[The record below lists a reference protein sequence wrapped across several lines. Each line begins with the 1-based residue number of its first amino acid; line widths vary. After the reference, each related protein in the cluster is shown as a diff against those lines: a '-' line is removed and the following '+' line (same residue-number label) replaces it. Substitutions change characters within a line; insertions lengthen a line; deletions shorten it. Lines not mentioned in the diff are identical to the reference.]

1 MNSVSNI
8 RQSHTF
14 RKAGNMVSLSFVR
27 MCFPMAVLAP
37 CSIPRLFSVGVGL
50 YDVTSLALI
59 TLEIVEDFLFVYKAR
74 FFSPLAL
81 SKPF

>member
-8 RQSHTF
+8 MQSHTF

-37 CSIPRLFSVGVGL
+37 CSIPRLFGVGVGL

-59 TLEIVEDFLFVYKAR
+59 TLEIVEDFVCLQGQVF
-74 FFSPLAL
+74 L
-81 SKPF
+81 SISSV